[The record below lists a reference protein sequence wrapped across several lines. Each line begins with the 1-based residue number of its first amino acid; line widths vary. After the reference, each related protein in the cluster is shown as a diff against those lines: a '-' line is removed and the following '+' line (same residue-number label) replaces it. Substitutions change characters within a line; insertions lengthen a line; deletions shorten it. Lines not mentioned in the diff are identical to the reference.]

1 MADQQ
6 TQQLT
11 ATDILRLQHE
21 RVKSMFEELASAP
34 TGASSELF
42 DCLRAMLAVHET
54 GEEMVVHPRA
64 RTIGPEGERILQA
77 RLDEESEAKRMLS
90 DLEKLGPD
98 GEGFGTMLAKFKAAV
113 LAHAEAEE
121 TQVFPLLEKNLEED
135 ELRKM
140 GDALR
145 AAETMAP
152 THPHPH
158 GPETATGNALVG
170 PFVAMVDKVRDALK
184 SRAA

>member
-6 TQQLT
+6 TEQLT
-11 ATDILRLQHE
+11 ATDLLRLQHAQ
-21 RVKSMFEELASAP
+21 VKSMFEELASAP

-42 DCLRAMLAVHET
+42 DCLRATLAVHET

-64 RTIGPEGERILQA
+64 RTIGPEGERIVQA

-98 GEGFGTMLAKFKAAV
+98 GDGFGTMLAQFKAAV
-113 LAHAEAEE
+113 IKHAEAEE
-121 TQVFPLLEKNLEED
+121 AQVFPLLDSNVDED

-145 AAETMAP
+145 TAEAMAP

-158 GPETATGNALVG
+158 GPETATGNMLVG
-170 PFVAMVDKVRDALK
+170 PFVAMVDKVRDGLK
-184 SRAA
+184 SHSS